1 MEIQYGK
8 KIRTIENNDA
18 TYIEN
23 AYNSKFSCVS
33 IQVLQND
40 FFSGARYLY
49 NQTHPCD
56 EIKLR
61 SESLECFIMGMKL
74 VNISLSEYD
83 GKIIVDKYRPDTI
96 TITVRINNV

>member
-1 MEIQYGK
+1 MKIQYGE

-33 IQVLQND
+33 IQVLQID
-40 FFSGARYLY
+40 FFSGVRYLY

-56 EIKLR
+56 EIKLIKDR
-61 SESLECFIMGMKL
+61 IECFIMGMKL
-74 VNISLSEYD
+74 VNISLSDFEGVIAVNKD
-83 GKIIVDKYRPDTI
+83 RPDTI
-96 TITVRINNV
+96 TITVRINA

>member
-1 MEIQYGK
+1 MKIQYGE

-56 EIKLR
+56 EIKIR
-61 SESLECFIMGMKL
+61 SESLEGYLMGMKL

-83 GKIIVDKYRPDTI
+83 GKVIVDKYRPDTI
-96 TITVRINNV
+96 TITVRINNA